1 MNRIIITNVISAIAI
16 ILAAIFGFFKF
27 RPKSK
32 EPKQSDN
39 NEFASIKI
47 ESEKADENNANQ
59 NNDCNISAFNRLQKC
74 IDLNWIQNFE
84 YNQLTKP
91 QYVQEA
97 VTDDLHLY
105 WNESKKPENAF
116 FNQKLAEAHL
126 LFIKA
131 IKAFLRAVIQETTFV
146 RPESKVS
153 VINSKAEGHRIW
165 LKDYDERFD
174 REVKIITRKTEGI
187 INAYKRYVQV
197 ARSEGVYRQ
206 NN

>member
-1 MNRIIITNVISAIAI
+1 MDRTIITNVISAIAI
-16 ILAAIFGFFKF
+16 ILAAIFGFLKF
-27 RPKSK
+27 RSKSK
-32 EPKQSDN
+32 EPKKSDT
-39 NEFASIKI
+39 NEFAYRKI
-47 ESEKADENNANQ
+47 ETEKTDEKNANQ
-59 NNDCNISAFNRLQKC
+59 NNDRNISAFNRLQKC

-84 YNQLTKP
+84 YNQLTEP
-91 QYVQEA
+91 QYVREA

-126 LFIKA
+126 VFVKA
-131 IKAFLRAVIQETTFV
+131 IKSFLRAVIQETTFV

-174 REVKIITRKTEGI
+174 REVKIIIRKTEGI

-197 ARSEGVYRQ
+197 ARSEGVYQ
-206 NN
+206 QDN